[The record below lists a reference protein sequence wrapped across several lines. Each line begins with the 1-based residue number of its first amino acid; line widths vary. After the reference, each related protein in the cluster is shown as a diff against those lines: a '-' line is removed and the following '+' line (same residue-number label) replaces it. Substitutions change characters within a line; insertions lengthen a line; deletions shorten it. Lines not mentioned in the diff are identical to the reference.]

1 MAITLTKGQK
11 VDLTKDKPG
20 LKTILVGL
28 GWDEA
33 SEYDDDDIDCD
44 ASCVLL
50 DENDRVISE
59 DMDECCV
66 YFANESLYG
75 IEHGGDNLTGEGE
88 GDDETITI
96 NLSSIPSHVKKIV
109 VFMNIYKANERNQT
123 LSDLENSFIR
133 LCNSDNND
141 EEICRFDME
150 NLNPDA
156 TAVIAGAIYRHNGE
170 WKFSAIGE
178 ALEDCSY
185 VGDVISRYGY

>member
-1 MAITLTKGQK
+1 MAISLSKGQK
-11 VDLTKDKPG
+11 VSLTKEKPG
-20 LKTILVGL
+20 LTDICVGL

-33 SEYDDDDIDCD
+33 SEYDDDIDCD

-156 TAVIAGAIYRHNGE
+156 TGVIAGAIYRHNGE

-178 ALEDCSY
+178 SLKDCSY

>member
-33 SEYDDDDIDCD
+33 SESDDDDIDCD

-88 GDDETITI
+88 GDDETGYSRSHLFRILNTGKYTKDNFKI
-96 NLSSIPSHVKKIV
+96 NS
-109 VFMNIYKANERNQT
+109 
-123 LSDLENSFIR
+123 
-133 LCNSDNND
+133 
-141 EEICRFDME
+141 
-150 NLNPDA
+150 
-156 TAVIAGAIYRHNGE
+156 
-170 WKFSAIGE
+170 
-178 ALEDCSY
+178 
-185 VGDVISRYGY
+185 